1 MESKE
6 VGKCGLMFYNCLFML
21 LPATAVFL
29 ITEDIFDIFGDYGQS
44 FYQIV
49 INEAAEFEGWSDT
62 WFLLCFFLSCVFG
75 FILMFSIVLCTAYN
89 SALTTTIVGCLKN
102 IVITYYGILVG
113 GDYQYSVL
121 NFAGLNISVVGS
133 IIYLIS
139 STKKSTERKDLT

>member
-1 MESKE
+1 
-6 VGKCGLMFYNCLFML
+6 
-21 LPATAVFL
+21 
-29 ITEDIFDIFGDYGQS
+29 
-44 FYQIV
+44 
-49 INEAAEFEGWSDT
+49 
-62 WFLLCFFLSCVFG
+62 
-75 FILMFSIVLCTAYN
+75 MFSVVLCTAYN

-139 STKKSTERKDLT
+139 STKKSAERKDLT